1 LYFHL
6 DKHIEMIDVAM
17 PIVITDWHPI
27 VLSLR
32 VALIAL
38 VGVTCL
44 GLPLSRLFARTEF
57 FGKDVV
63 EAAITLPLVLPPSVI
78 GYGLL
83 VLIGKNG
90 LLGKALADMGITLIF
105 TWWAAVLAS
114 TVVAFPLMY
123 QSAKAAFNSVDLNYE
138 KAART
143 LGAGEL
149 RIFFTITL
157 PLAWPGIVAGL
168 VLSFARALGEFGAT
182 LMVAGN
188 IPGQTQTIPLAI
200 YFAVESGDNVT
211 AKSLVAIITVFSFMV
226 IFWVNRWSKKHNY

>member
-1 LYFHL
+1 MFTYLN
-6 DKHIEMIDVAM
+6 
-17 PIVITDWHPI
+17 DWFP
-27 VLSLR
+27 VFLSLR
-32 VALIAL
+32 VAVIAL
-38 VGVTCL
+38 VIVTL
-44 GLPLSRLFARTEF
+44 AGLPLSRLMARREF
-57 FGKDVV
+57 YGKEFI

-83 VLIGKNG
+83 MLIGKNG
-90 LLGKALADMGITLIF
+90 LLGSLLSQMGIQILF

-114 TVVAFPLMY
+114 TVVALPLMY
-123 QSAKAAFNSVDLNYE
+123 QSARAAFESVDVNFE

-149 RIFFTITL
+149 RVFCTITL
-157 PLAWPGIVAGL
+157 PLAWPGIMAGL

-200 YFAVESGDNVT
+200 YFAVDAGDNAT
-211 AKSLVAIITVFSFMV
+211 AKTLVAIITVFSFIV
-226 IFWVNRWSKKHNY
+226 IFLVNRWSRRRNIRLR

>member
-1 LYFHL
+1 MSVQLN
-6 DKHIEMIDVAM
+6 
-17 PIVITDWHPI
+17 DWSP
-27 VLSLR
+27 VLLSLR

-38 VGVTCL
+38 IAVAL
-44 GLPLSRLFARTEF
+44 SGLPLARLMARRDFYGREM
-57 FGKDVV
+57 V
-63 EAAITLPLVLPPSVI
+63 EAVLTLPLVLPPSVV

-83 VLIGKNG
+83 ILIGKNG
-90 LLGKALADMGITLIF
+90 LLGNALENLGITVMF

-123 QSAKAAFNSVDLNYE
+123 QSARAAFKSVDVNYE

-143 LGAGEL
+143 LGAGEI

-157 PLAWPGIVAGL
+157 PLAWPGVVAGL

-188 IPGQTQTIPLAI
+188 IPGQTQTVPLAI
-200 YFAVESGDNVT
+200 YFAVESGDYSTAGTLVT
-211 AKSLVAIITVFSFMV
+211 IITLFSFIV
-226 IFWVNRWSKKHNY
+226 IFLAGRWGRRING

>member
-1 LYFHL
+1 MTIQLS
-6 DKHIEMIDVAM
+6 
-17 PIVITDWHPI
+17 DWHP
-27 VLSLR
+27 VLLSLR

-38 VGVTCL
+38 FAVACL
-44 GLPLSRLFARTEF
+44 GIPLSRLLAHREF
-57 FGKDVV
+57 FGKDVL

-83 VLIGKNG
+83 ILIGKNG
-90 LLGKALADMGITLIF
+90 LLGKTLANMGINLIF

-123 QSAKAAFNSVDLNYE
+123 QSAKAAFKSVDANYE

-143 LGAGEL
+143 LGASEV

-157 PLAWPGIVAGL
+157 PLAWPGIIAGL

-200 YFAVESGDNVT
+200 YFAVVAGDNAT
-211 AKSLVAIITVFSFMV
+211 AKTLVAIITVFSFIV
-226 IFWVNRWSKKHNY
+226 IFWVNRWAKRQNY

>member
-1 LYFHL
+1 MYFQ
-6 DKHIEMIDVAM
+6 IN
-17 PIVITDWHPI
+17 DWFP
-27 VLSLR
+27 VLLSLR

-38 VGVTCL
+38 IAVACL
-44 GLPLSRLFARTEF
+44 GLPVARLLARRDF
-57 FGKDVV
+57 YGKDLL

-90 LLGKALADMGITLIF
+90 VLGEALAGTGISIIF

-114 TVVAFPLMY
+114 AVVAFPLMY
-123 QSAKAAFNSVDLNYE
+123 QSAKAAFKSVDINYE

-143 LGAGEL
+143 LGAGEI

-157 PLAWPGIVAGL
+157 PLAWPGVIAGL

-200 YFAVESGDNVT
+200 YFAVDAGDNVT
-211 AKSLVAIITVFSFMV
+211 ARTLVAIITVFSFLV
-226 IFWVNRWSKKHNY
+226 IFWVNRWSKRQNY

>member
-1 LYFHL
+1 
-6 DKHIEMIDVAM
+6 MN
-17 PIVITDWHPI
+17 DWHPV

-38 VGVTCL
+38 FAVTCL
-44 GLPLSRLFARTEF
+44 GVPLSRLLARREF
-57 FGKDVV
+57 FGKDVL

-90 LLGKALADMGITLIF
+90 LLGKTLANMGLSLIF

-123 QSAKAAFNSVDLNYE
+123 QSAKAAFKSVDANYE

-143 LGAGEL
+143 LGASEV

-157 PLAWPGIVAGL
+157 PLAWPGIIAGL

-200 YFAVESGDNVT
+200 YFAVVAGDNVT
-211 AKSLVAIITVFSFMV
+211 AKTLVAIITVFSFIV
-226 IFWVNRWSKKHNY
+226 IFWVNRWAKRQNY